1 MKLLSPNV
9 LENKCIACEFILTE
23 LSNSFHLSNFL
34 GPVVRKPIT
43 LTRGYILIKVS

>member
-34 GPVVRKPIT
+34 GPVVRRPINANPG
-43 LTRGYILIKVS
+43 LNFN